1 MKTWKTYME
10 IGGIDSYNNYSG
22 SLDHENDFVLL
33 SRTRDSILLDNLN
46 FDVALELIK
55 KVDSDNVYVLSFNH
69 WACGWIEHIF
79 IKPNTK
85 AFMEAEKIE
94 VVLSDYPILDDSEYY
109 QQLFDQAEDYWN
121 NISINEKID
130 ICRDNDQSIFSA
142 RSRSIPDNDYI
153 RDYCECDI

>member
-69 WACGWIEHIF
+69 WACGWIEYIF

-85 AFMEAEKIE
+85 TFIEAEKIE
-94 VVLSDYPILDDSEYY
+94 EALSNYPILDDTEYY
-109 QQLFDQAEDYWN
+109 QRLFARAELFWN
-121 NISINEKID
+121 DMTINERVD
-130 ICRDNDQSIFSA
+130 ICRNSNQSIFLA
-142 RSRSIPDNDYI
+142 RSCSIPDNDYI